1 MKRKMAGSPEGQ
13 NVQKNKKCFFR
24 RTDQKIRRNIWDL
37 RRLRHGS
44 YSVVLTVIVLVA
56 AVILNLVIS
65 EVPGQYTQFDFSEK
79 QLSTIGDQTKEVL
92 AGLDKDI
99 TLYYIVQDGAEDT
112 YVSRLLE
119 GYEDA
124 SAHIKVET
132 KDPVLYPKFTAQY
145 TEESL
150 ADNSIIAVS
159 GEESRIIPYGDMY
172 ESEFNYNYYSYE
184 PTGFDAEGQITSAI
198 AALQS
203 EDRPVVYTL
212 TGHGEGSL
220 NDSLLQSLAKEN
232 IQTESLNLV
241 TSETVPE
248 DADCILIMA
257 PTKDIAQEEADK
269 LLTYLQQ
276 GGRAV
281 IFKDYSEEVF
291 ENLNSVLEYYGT
303 TVGEGVILEGSSNYY
318 VQIPYY
324 LVPDINSTE
333 VSADMTGGSEY
344 VLLAAASPIEQLAE
358 MRESVSV
365 SSILSTSAASYAKL
379 DAANMGTYEKE
390 NGDADGSFDI
400 GVLITETVTAE
411 ETESEEMET
420 GETAESRA
428 VETEEIAATAED
440 SIAETEDGTVESE
453 EVTET
458 TEDSTVETEEVAE
471 DSTVETEE
479 AAENVAATLR
489 SDETRLAV
497 FTSSA
502 LLDASADQMVSGGNS
517 KLFLNT
523 LSWLCGQGTSVSV
536 PVKSLSVDYLMMTSA
551 SSSFWSIVTIGIIP
565 GGFLLFGLCIW
576 LRRRKY

>member
-56 AVILNLVIS
+56 AVILNLVIA

-184 PTGFDAEGQITSAI
+184 TTGFDAEGQITSAI
-198 AALQS
+198 TALQS

-241 TSETVPE
+241 TAETVPE

-269 LLTYLQQ
+269 LLAYLQQ

-281 IFKDYSEEVF
+281 IFKDYSEASF
-291 ENLNSVLEYYGT
+291 ENLNSVLKYYGA

-333 VSADMTGGSEY
+333 VSTDMTGGSEY
-344 VLLAAASPIEQLAE
+344 VLLAAASPIEQLVE

-390 NGDADGSFDI
+390 NGDADGPFDI

-411 ETESEEMET
+411 EMTENEGEETESEEMET
-420 GETAESRA
+420 GETAE
-428 VETEEIAATAED
+428 
-440 SIAETEDGTVESE
+440 
-453 EVTET
+453 
-458 TEDSTVETEEVAE
+458 DSTVETEEIAE
-471 DSTVETEE
+471 T
-479 AAENVAATLR
+479 AAATLR

-523 LSWLCGQGTSVSV
+523 LSWLCGQETSVSV

>member
-1 MKRKMAGSPEGQ
+1 MKRKMAGSPAGQ

-44 YSVVLTVIVLVA
+44 YSTALTVIVLVA
-56 AVILNLVIS
+56 VVILNLVIA
-65 EVPGQYTQFDFSEK
+65 EIPGQFTQFDFSEK

-99 TLYYIVQDGAEDT
+99 TLYYIVQDGGEDT

-124 SAHIKVET
+124 SSHILVET
-132 KDPVLYPKFTAQY
+132 KDPVLYPKFVSQY
-145 TEESL
+145 TDDSL
-150 ADNSIIAVS
+150 SDNSVIAVC
-159 GEESRIIPYGDMY
+159 GETSRVIAYEDMY
-172 ESEFNYNYYSYE
+172 ETEFNYNYFSYE
-184 PTGFDAEGQITSAI
+184 TTGFDAEGQITSAI

-203 EDRPVVYTL
+203 DDTPTVYTL
-212 TGHGEGSL
+212 TGHGEADL
-220 NDSLLQSLAKEN
+220 NDSLLQSLEKEN
-232 IQTESLNLV
+232 IQTDSLNLV
-241 TSETVPE
+241 TADAVPE
-248 DADCILIMA
+248 DADCVLVLS
-257 PTKDIAQEEADK
+257 PTGDISQEEADK
-269 LLTYLQQ
+269 LLLYLQE

-281 IFKDYSEEVF
+281 IFKDYSEETF

-303 TVGEGVILEGSSNYY
+303 AIGEGVILEGDSNYY

-324 LVPDINSTE
+324 LVPEINSTA
-333 VSADMTGGSEY
+333 VSSDMTGGSAY
-344 VLLAAASPIEQLAE
+344 VLLAAASPIEHLSE
-358 MRESVSV
+358 MRENVSV
-365 SSILSTSAASYAKL
+365 SSILSTSAASYVKL

-390 NGDADGSFDI
+390 NGDADGPFDI

-411 ETESEEMET
+411 
-420 GETAESRA
+420 
-428 VETEEIAATAED
+428 
-440 SIAETEDGTVESE
+440 DGIVGTE
-453 EVTET
+453 EVTEN
-458 TEDSTVETEEVAE
+458 AA

-479 AAENVAATLR
+479 AAENTEDGTVETEEAAATLR

-523 LSWLCGQGTSVSV
+523 LSWLCGQETSVSV